1 MTPHHAVN
9 AYAQVSL
16 ETAVATASPHKLVLM
31 LYDGAIDAI
40 RSARMYLQQ
49 QHLGGKASRI
59 SKALAII
66 DELDAT
72 LNHEA
77 GGEIA
82 ANLAA
87 LYDYMTH
94 RLVMANLDNKIENL
108 EEVERI
114 LSNLR
119 EGWAGIQPGQ
129 VSDPK

>member
-1 MTPHHAVN
+1 MIPQHAIN

-31 LYDGAIDAI
+31 LYDGAIDSI
-40 RSARMYLQQ
+40 RSAKMYLQQ
-49 QHLGGKASRI
+49 QHMGGKASRI

-87 LYDYMTH
+87 LYEYMTH
-94 RLVMANLDNKIENL
+94 RLVMANVDNRMEDL
-108 EEVERI
+108 EAVERI
-114 LSNLR
+114 LIDLR
-119 EGWAGIQPGQ
+119 GGWAEIPPEQIPGAR
-129 VSDPK
+129 